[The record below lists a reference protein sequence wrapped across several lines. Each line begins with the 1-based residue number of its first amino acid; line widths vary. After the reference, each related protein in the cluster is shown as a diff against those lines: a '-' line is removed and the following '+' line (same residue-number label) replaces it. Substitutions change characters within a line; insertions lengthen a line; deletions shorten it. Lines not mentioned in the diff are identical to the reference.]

1 MNLFFFPPAKKA
13 KCFVLVTG
21 GCGCIYPRDRGHD
34 RPALRNNHCL
44 LGDPESNLCSLP
56 HPLFS
61 LPCTHTVLMML
72 GDHHV
77 IGVAFIL
84 ATDNLTAQRG
94 GRDPSAG
101 ESMDETSV
109 AWDGPFQISPRVSL
123 TLQTQ
128 DPCSANSMPL
138 PLLLEFSWES
148 CFGSQFL

>member
-101 ESMDETSV
+101 ESMDGNLCSVGRPFPNLTSCESDS
-109 AWDGPFQISPRVSL
+109 ADPR
-123 TLQTQ
+123 
-128 DPCSANSMPL
+128 
-138 PLLLEFSWES
+138 PLLS
-148 CFGSQFL
+148 